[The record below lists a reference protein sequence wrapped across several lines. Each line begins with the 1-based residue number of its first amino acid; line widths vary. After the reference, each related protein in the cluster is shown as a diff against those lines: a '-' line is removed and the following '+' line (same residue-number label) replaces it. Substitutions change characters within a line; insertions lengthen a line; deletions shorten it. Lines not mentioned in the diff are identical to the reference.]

1 MLPAK
6 PIIEAATASIF
17 SVAHGEAPDVRRQ
30 SQTNLLSGFTT
41 SARFFHWWLI
51 TVSLYAAF

>member
-6 PIIEAATASIF
+6 PIIEAATPSIF
-17 SVAHGEAPDVRRQ
+17 SVAHGEAPDVRQ
-30 SQTNLLSGFTT
+30 SQTKLLGEFTT
-41 SARFFHWWLI
+41 SARFFHWRLI